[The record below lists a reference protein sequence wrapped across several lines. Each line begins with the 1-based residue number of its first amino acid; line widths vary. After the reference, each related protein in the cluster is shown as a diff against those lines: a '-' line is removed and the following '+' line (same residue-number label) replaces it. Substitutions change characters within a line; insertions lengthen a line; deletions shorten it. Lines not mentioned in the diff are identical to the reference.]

1 MCESP
6 PSERA
11 ADRRNASA
19 REAALRL
26 LGRRA
31 YGTQELFGRLAER
44 GFSEKRAREAVE
56 WLLSLGYL
64 DDRRYA
70 EALVQ
75 SYTARSCGPHRIRR
89 ELRRR
94 GVDAETAEAALAQ
107 APPPEEVIDAFLARL
122 LQDGPLGDDRR
133 RRAADTL
140 YRKGFDWDDIHAGL
154 MRAAD
159 EGAGL
164 S

>member
-1 MCESP
+1 LP
-6 PSERA
+6 
-11 ADRRNASA
+11 DASA

-31 YGTQELFGRLAER
+31 YGTRELLGKLVER

-64 DDRRYA
+64 DDGRYA

-75 SYTARSCGPHRIRR
+75 SYTVRSCGPHRIRR

-94 GVDAETAEAALAQ
+94 GVDTETVEAALVQ
-107 APPPEEVIDAFLARL
+107 APPPEEVIDTFLARL
-122 LQDGPLGDDRR
+122 SLDGPLDDNRR
-133 RRAADTL
+133 RWAADTL

-159 EGAGL
+159 EEERL
-164 S
+164 P

>member
-1 MCESP
+1 
-6 PSERA
+6 PSRLA
-11 ADRRNASA
+11 ADRQNASV

-31 YGTQELFGRLAER
+31 YGARELLDRLVER
-44 GFSEKRAREAVE
+44 GFSEKRACEAVE

-64 DDRRYA
+64 DDSRYA

-75 SYTARSCGPHRIRR
+75 SYAARSCGPHRIRR

-94 GVDAETAEAALAQ
+94 GVDTETAEAALMQ

-122 LQDGPLGDDRR
+122 PQDRPLDDNQRR
-133 RRAADTL
+133 WAADTL

-154 MRAAD
+154 LRLAD
-159 EGAGL
+159 EGERL